1 MRAIII
7 DAKHRTITVTDIDG
21 SVKSLQQ
28 IVGGLIEPVTQGLD
42 EFDHCYVNEE
52 GLHDQRSISSCS
64 TAATNPS
71 PAMASSFHRPMTA
84 MKRPAPFCSIG
95 SQSA

>member
-21 SVKSLQQ
+21 SLKSLQQ

-42 EFDHCYVNEE
+42 STIATSMKKGCTIS
-52 GLHDQRSISSCS
+52 RSISSCS
-64 TAATNPS
+64 TAATNRS